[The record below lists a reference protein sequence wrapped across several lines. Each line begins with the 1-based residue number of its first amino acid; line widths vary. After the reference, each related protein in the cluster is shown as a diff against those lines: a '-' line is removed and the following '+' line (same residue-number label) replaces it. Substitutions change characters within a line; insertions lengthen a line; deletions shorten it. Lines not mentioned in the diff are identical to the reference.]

1 MELNDK
7 ELEIKSNIENM
18 IYVCGVDE
26 SGAGPWAGDL
36 VVAACI
42 LDPNNPIEGL
52 NDSKQLTAKKRE
64 KLYPEIKEK
73 ALDYCII
80 FISPEEIDNSNIL
93 ACRMDG
99 MKRAVEG
106 LKKVNY
112 ALIDGNRLPENM
124 KIKSDFIIKGDAKFQ
139 AISAASVLAKVAHDI
154 KIVEQGKLYPEYG
167 FENHKGYGTKAH
179 KEALEKYGACKI
191 HRKSYKPV
199 KKVLEN

>member
-1 MELNDK
+1 
-7 ELEIKSNIENM
+7 M

-93 ACRMDG
+93 AC
-99 MKRAVEG
+99 
-106 LKKVNY
+106 
-112 ALIDGNRLPENM
+112 
-124 KIKSDFIIKGDAKFQ
+124 
-139 AISAASVLAKVAHDI
+139 
-154 KIVEQGKLYPEYG
+154 
-167 FENHKGYGTKAH
+167 
-179 KEALEKYGACKI
+179 
-191 HRKSYKPV
+191 
-199 KKVLEN
+199 